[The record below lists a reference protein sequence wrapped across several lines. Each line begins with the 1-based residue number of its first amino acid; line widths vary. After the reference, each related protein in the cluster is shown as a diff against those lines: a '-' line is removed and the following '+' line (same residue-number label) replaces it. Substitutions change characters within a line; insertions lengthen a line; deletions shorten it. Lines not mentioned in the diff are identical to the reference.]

1 MKLDDTQK
9 QRVSE
14 WIEQGLKLSEIQD
27 KLDKELGIRMTYME
41 VRFLIDDLGVK
52 LKEKEAPAPAPAP
65 AATPAQPGAA
75 SKPGATTPLEQ
86 SETAPASNRAPTPR
100 LEKSETA
107 GAAGGVSVSVDQVT
121 RPGALVSGKV
131 TFSDGKSADWYL
143 DQMGRLGLAPKE
155 QGYKPSENDL
165 MEFQMELQ
173 NELSRLGL

>member
-86 SETAPASNRAPTPR
+86 SEN
-100 LEKSETA
+100 A
-107 GAAGGVSVSVDQVT
+107 GAAGGGAVSVDQVT